1 MIKAILQLA
10 FLLALIAVA
19 PYLIDEKGYILI
31 AMGDITYELTVV
43 SAIIFLTMIVF
54 VIAFIY
60 WGTRLGFKISSLA
73 WRKIAFSNKAKAKRD
88 FQKGLGA
95 YLLGD
100 YPQAEK
106 LMAGCAERSELANS
120 AWLIAAASAKAQGNS
135 AQTSNYLQYIAEHP
149 EAQEN
154 FSFETLLVAGRL
166 NLDDKQ
172 FTKARALLDENHKLI
187 GHDGRLMGLDIEVCI
202 HEGRFEQ
209 AIEQLKQVK
218 KDKNISKNQ
227 VTQWEVK
234 AYAGH
239 FQNLIH
245 MGSVES
251 VANYYKALA
260 RKDRQSEGVILAYAD
275 CLINNGLIK
284 NLEDLLLPLIK
295 KDASE
300 HFINELK
307 TMPITHGDH
316 IIFAVQ
322 KILQKQPENT
332 LWLSALAHLC
342 MENKEYDKAHK
353 AFTSLLKLAQHPDD
367 LRGYATLLE
376 RMGEHQQAN
385 RVYQELLTQNP

>member
-1 MIKAILQLA
+1 MIKAILQLV
-10 FLLALIAVA
+10 FLLALIAIA

-43 SAIIFLTMIVF
+43 SAIIFITMLAFI
-54 VIAFIY
+54 IAFVY
-60 WGTRLGFKISSLA
+60 WGLRLGFKISSLA
-73 WRKIAFSNKAKAKRD
+73 WRKIAFSSKAKAKRE

-100 YPQAEK
+100 YAQAEK

-120 AWLIAAASAKAQGNS
+120 AWLIAAASAKEQGNA

-149 EAQEN
+149 DAQEN

-172 FTKARALLDENHKLI
+172 FSKARTLLDENHKLI
-187 GHDGRLMGLDIEVCI
+187 GHDGRLLGLDIEVCI

-209 AIEQLKQVK
+209 AIEQLKQAR
-218 KDKNISKNQ
+218 KDKTLNKNH
-227 VTQWEVK
+227 VTQWEVR

-245 MGSVES
+245 KES
-251 VANYYKALA
+251 VDAVAKYYKNLA
-260 RKDRQSEGVILAYAD
+260 RKERQSEGIILAYAD
-275 CLINNGLIK
+275 CLINNGLIN

-307 TMPITHGDH
+307 TMPINHGEH

-332 LWLSALAHLC
+332 FWLSALAHLC
-342 MENKEYDKAHK
+342 MANKEYDKSHK
-353 AFTSLLKLAQHPDD
+353 TFTSLLKLAQNQDD

-385 RVYQELLTQNP
+385 RVYQELLVQNP